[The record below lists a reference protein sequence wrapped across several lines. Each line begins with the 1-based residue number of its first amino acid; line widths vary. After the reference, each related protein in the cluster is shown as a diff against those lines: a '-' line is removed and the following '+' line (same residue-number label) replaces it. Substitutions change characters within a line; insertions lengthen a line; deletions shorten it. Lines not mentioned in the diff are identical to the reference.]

1 MKIKW
6 DPTARAS
13 FRQVARYINTK
24 FGRKA
29 RQEFLQWVKDVENL
43 IKQSPNIGFI
53 DPLFSERP
61 QNYRSFIVNNLNKM
75 VYREDGDVIYIVA
88 FWDTRMEPEQQASKV
103 K

>member
-13 FRQVARYINTK
+13 LRQVARYINTK

-29 RQEFLQWVKDVENL
+29 RQEFLQRVKDAENL
-43 IKQSPNIGFI
+43 IKQSPNIGSI

-61 QNYRSFIVNNLNKM
+61 QTYRSFIVNNLNKM
-75 VYREDGDVIYIVA
+75 VYREEDDTIYIVA
-88 FWDTRMEPEQQASKV
+88 FWDTRMEPELQAARV

>member
-6 DPTARAS
+6 DPKARAS
-13 FRQVARYINTK
+13 YRQVARYINTK

-29 RQEFLQWVKDVENL
+29 RQEFLQRVRDVEDL

-61 QNYRSFIVNNLNKM
+61 QTYRSFIVNSLNKI
-75 VYREDGDVIYIVA
+75 VYRTSADTIYIVA
-88 FWDTRMEPEQQASKV
+88 FWDTRMEPEEQAARV
-103 K
+103 R

>member
-1 MKIKW
+1 MGFYGKSIIPPGSTLYQYKVW
-6 DPTARAS
+6 AQGKTGVLAAG
-13 FRQVARYINTK
+13 K
-24 FGRKA
+24 G
-29 RQEFLQWVKDVENL
+29 VENL

-61 QNYRSFIVNNLNKM
+61 QTYRSFIVNNLNKM